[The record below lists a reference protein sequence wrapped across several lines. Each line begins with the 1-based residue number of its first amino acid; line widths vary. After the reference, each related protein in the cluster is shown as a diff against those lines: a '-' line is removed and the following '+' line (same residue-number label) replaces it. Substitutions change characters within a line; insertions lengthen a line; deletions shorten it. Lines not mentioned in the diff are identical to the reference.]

1 MRQDLYY
8 ASCGIG
14 RIHYCKWVPEGQ
26 PKAVLQIIHGI
37 AEHVMRYSDFAEFLN
52 QNGILVVAEDHMGH
66 GQSVGNQGI
75 QGYFHGG
82 WFAAVEDSY
91 HLMQRTREEYPEIP
105 YILFG
110 HSMGSFMTRTILEKY
125 PDSGIDGAIICG
137 TGWQP
142 YMLLNSAKLV
152 TKRFCQSIG
161 EQTPS
166 KKLQEILFGGFNHK
180 VEHQRTEFD
189 WLSRDD
195 RIVDEYIRDPQCGF
209 VVTAGLFR
217 DLLAGMS
224 YVQDK
229 NNLKFMRKDLPVL
242 FIAGGDDPVG
252 AYGKGVQKSAE
263 AFRTCGMQHV
273 GVKLYP
279 LCRHEILNEINRE
292 EIYDDVLEWIR
303 SVING

>member
-152 TKRFCQSIG
+152 TKGFCQSIG

-195 RIVDEYIRDPQCGF
+195 RIVDEYIRDSQCGF